1 MWTIFWSL
9 LLLATWTV
17 QIWITNSQFLICI
30 SLSITHTFWPTI
42 SLIYP
47 VNSLSIF
54 NLIMSIEAFLSQA
67 FFFSIVQF
75 SVLFFFYF
83 LFFSFKRFLMLF
95 LFLCVKN
102 LCSIG
107 SWNGSNS
114 HGSRCSVQYFLDGHL
129 IFLRCPINDYI
140 LIGYHTLSIS
150 RSFLKEQYW
159 LTKFYWAQ

>member
-1 MWTIFWSL
+1 MYITFNHAHFLAHHLAYLPREFFVNIQFDYVNWSL
-9 LLLATWTV
+9 SVSSLLFFHRSIQCVIFLLL
-17 QIWITNSQFLICI
+17 
-30 SLSITHTFWPTI
+30 P
-42 SLIYP
+42 
-47 VNSLSIF
+47 
-54 NLIMSIEAFLSQA
+54 
-67 FFFSIVQF
+67 
-75 SVLFFFYF
+75 
-83 LFFSFKRFLMLF
+83 FFSFKRFLMLF

-150 RSFLKEQYW
+150 RSFLKEHYW